1 MFCTS
6 CGTAIVAGQAVC
18 SKCGSPTSTG
28 LMQGGGGPRVVQ
40 HYRTLAV
47 LTIIYSGLHAIAGLG
62 ALFAAKFVLPVVFG
76 QIHNEPMPP
85 AFIIPL
91 VSFIGWIILAKGI
104 AGLAGGIGLLSREPW
119 ARTVTLIIGFLSL
132 IDIPLGT
139 ALGIYAIWVLLSGGA
154 DEDYRR
160 LSLSAGH

>member
-6 CGTAIVAGQAVC
+6 CGSPIVAGQAVC

-28 LMQGGGGPRVVQ
+28 LMQGGSGPRVVQ

-47 LTIIYSGLHAIAGLG
+47 LTIIYSGLHAIGGLC
-62 ALFAAKFVLPVVFG
+62 ALFAAKF
-76 QIHNEPMPP
+76 
-85 AFIIPL
+85 IIPAVL
-91 VSFIGWIILAKGI
+91 THSPDPNVPIGLIASVVSFVAWLLLIWGI

-119 ARTVTLIIGFLSL
+119 ARTVTLVVSFISL
-132 IDIPLGT
+132 INVPLGT
-139 ALGIYAIWVLLSGGA
+139 ALGIYAIWVLLSNGA

-160 LSLSAGH
+160 LAISAGH